1 VPGPNEEDAVGDA
14 QRVLD
19 AAHTVV
25 VVDWPTKDVPE
36 TLARAGYTVLVKG
49 GPEPDNY
56 WAYEVQGAQVVSRR
70 AGQAP
75 AAADLVYSYR
85 PVEELPGIVAMAQ
98 RLGASALWLQ
108 SGMTSDGTKAPNG
121 CWMDQAASRAAREI
135 VESAGL
141 TYLEALYIADE
152 VRSRGIRE

>member
-1 VPGPNEEDAVGDA
+1 MGDA
-14 QRVLD
+14 GQVLD
-19 AAHTVV
+19 TARTVV
-25 VVDWPTKDVPE
+25 VIDWPTKDVPE
-36 TLARAGYTVLVKG
+36 ALARAGYTVLVKG

-56 WAYEVQGAQVVSRR
+56 SAYEVQGTEVVSRR
-70 AGQAP
+70 TGEAP

-85 PVEELPGIVAMAQ
+85 PIEELPGIVALAQ
-98 RLGASALWLQ
+98 RLGARAVWVQ
-108 SGMTSDGTKAPNG
+108 SGVASDGTKAPNG

-141 TYLEALYIADE
+141 AYIEAPYIADE